1 MKRVI
6 KFVAAVI
13 ISLLAAA
20 NAASAAD
27 ATNATNYILTPPDS
41 PKPAIHSA
49 KVFGVR
55 PGAPFLYTIAAT
67 GDRPMTFSADKLPAG
82 LKLDVNTG
90 QITGSLTKA
99 GGYAVTLHARNR
111 RGTAEQKMAITCG
124 PLISLTPALG
134 WNSWNCFGSSVT
146 AEKVRAAADALVAS
160 GLVNHGWTY
169 VNIDDF
175 WEVNPRG
182 GVNDPTLAGPERD
195 AAGRIL
201 PNPRFTDMKGL
212 VDHIHSLG
220 LKAGI
225 YSSPGPLTCG
235 GCIASYQHEQLD
247 AQQYADW
254 GFDYLKYDWC
264 SYADIA
270 NGIATAR
277 IAATN
282 TAPPDTNA
290 PPPGRFGGRGRRGP
304 VLIRAENQEPYR
316 VMRAA
321 LDQVPRDI
329 VFSLCQYGNDR
340 VWEWGADVGGNS
352 WRTSGDI
359 RDSWSS
365 LSANGFRLGG
375 HEQYVNPGHYDD
387 PDMMVLG
394 VLDVG
399 SGRNLHPARLTPDE
413 QYTHMSLWCL
423 LASPLLL
430 GCDLTKLDDFTL
442 SLLRNDE
449 VLAVDQDPLCRQASR
464 VFQDTTNQIEVWSKA
479 LEDGSHAVGLFNRS
493 DAPATVTAR
502 WADLGVTGKLV
513 VRDLWRQKDLGK
525 FSTDFQAMVPR
536 HGVVLVKIARA
547 N

>member
-1 MKRVI
+1 MNFI
-6 KFVAAVI
+6 CAAVAV
-13 ISLLAAA
+13 LLAATTGA
-20 NAASAAD
+20 RAAD
-27 ATNATNYILTPPDS
+27 ATNSASYILTPPDS

-49 KVFGVR
+49 KVFGAR
-55 PGAPFLYTIAAT
+55 PGSPFLYTVVAT
-67 GDRPMTFSADKLPAG
+67 GDRPMTFSAVGLPAG
-82 LKLDVNTG
+82 LKLDGQTG
-90 QITGSLTKA
+90 QITGALANA
-99 GGYAVTLHARNR
+99 GSYNVTLRAKNK
-111 RGTAEQKMAITCG
+111 RGTAERKLAITCG

-134 WNSWNCFGSSVT
+134 WNSWNCFGASVT
-146 AEKVRAAADALVAS
+146 AAKVRAAADTLVSS
-160 GLVNHGWTY
+160 GLANHGWTY
-169 VNIDDF
+169 INIDDF
-175 WEVNPRG
+175 WEVNPQRG
-182 GVNDPTLAGPERD
+182 ANDPTLAGPERD

-201 PNPRFTDMKGL
+201 PNPRFADMKGL

-225 YSSPGPLTCG
+225 YSSPGPTTCG
-235 GCIASYQHEQLD
+235 GCVGSYQHEELD

-254 GFDYLKYDWC
+254 GIDYLKYDWC
-264 SYADIA
+264 SYANIA
-270 NGIATAR
+270 NNEAAAR
-277 IAATN
+277 FAATN

-290 PPPGRFGGRGRRGP
+290 PAGRRGGRGQRYT
-304 VLIRAENQEPYR
+304 LIHDDNVKPYR
-316 VMRAA
+316 VMHEA
-321 LDQVPRDI
+321 LAKVPRDI

-340 VWEWGADVGGNS
+340 VFEWGADVGGTS

-359 RDSWSS
+359 QDNWRS

-375 HEQYVNPGHYDD
+375 HEKYVNPGHYDD

-430 GCDLTKLDDFTL
+430 GCDLTRLDDFTL

-449 VLAVDQDPLCRQASR
+449 VLAVDQDTLCHQASR
-464 VFQDTTNQIEVWSKA
+464 VFQDSTNQVEVWSKA
-479 LEDGSHAVGLFNRS
+479 LEDGTKAVGLFNRS
-493 DAPATVTAR
+493 DAPTTVTAR
-502 WADLGVTGKLV
+502 WTDLGVTGKQV

-525 FSTDFQAMVPR
+525 FQGEFQAMVPR
-536 HGVVLVKIARA
+536 HGVVLVKIGRG